1 LLSVPCDSIDG
12 LNKARQTFRDEE
24 YRKAKVEPSQVEAPK
39 VEPPKVEPPKVARL
53 ATIPEFTTTKPRKMG
68 LTPEE
73 VTRLTA
79 GMF

>member
-1 LLSVPCDSIDG
+1 LLSVPCDSIDE

-24 YRKAKVEPSQVEAPK
+24 YRKAKVEPSQ

-53 ATIPEFTTTKPRKMG
+53 ATIPEFTTTKPRKIG
-68 LTPEE
+68 LTQEE
-73 VTRLTA
+73 VKRLTA